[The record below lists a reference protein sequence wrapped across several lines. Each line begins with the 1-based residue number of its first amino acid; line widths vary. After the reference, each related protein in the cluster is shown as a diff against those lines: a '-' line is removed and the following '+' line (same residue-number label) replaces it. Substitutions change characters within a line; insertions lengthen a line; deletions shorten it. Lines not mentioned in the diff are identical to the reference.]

1 MSLALYVHVP
11 LCLSRCGY
19 CDFATVAGESAVA
32 ISAALIGS
40 LDALRGGLPGLTADT
55 IYFGGGTPTALG
67 ATLPPV
73 VARARAWS
81 AGHLEEFTVE
91 TNPDTT
97 DRPLVDRLLA
107 LGVDRFSLGVQSF
120 DDKLL
125 RMIGRRHSAQRA
137 RDTIAD
143 LKASGARVS
152 IDLIAGI
159 PGQSEESWTR
169 DIETAVHSGVEHISI
184 YPLTLS
190 EDAPLFGRMSIDE
203 DVAAERLEAAERAF
217 THAGFE
223 RYEIA
228 SFALKGQ
235 RSRHNL
241 AYWSG
246 VEYLGVGPSASSM
259 LSAPHART
267 LFEHMGWT
275 LGIPAGTHRVRF
287 SMTCDIAAWL
297 RDPLAGPEEVES
309 LTLPE
314 ALREDL
320 MLALRVADG
329 ASEALITQ
337 ATEHNPGLQAALADV
352 EALGL
357 VEWAP
362 HAVEPGNDVTQRL
375 VLTERGWL
383 LGNEVFGRIWNAG

>member
-1 MSLALYVHVP
+1 MRFALYVHVP

-19 CDFATVAGESAVA
+19 CDFATISGESASA
-32 ISAALIGS
+32 ISDALTRSLAAL
-40 LDALRGGLPGLTADT
+40 RRGLPGLSADT

-67 ATLPPV
+67 EALLPV
-73 VARARAWS
+73 VESARAWS
-81 AGHLEEFTVE
+81 APHLEEFTVE

-97 DRPLVDRLLA
+97 DAALIDRLIA
-107 LGVDRFSLGVQSF
+107 QGVDRFSLGVQSF
-120 DDKLL
+120 DDEVL
-125 RMIGRRHSAQRA
+125 RTIGRRHSAQRA
-137 RDTIAD
+137 RDAIAVT
-143 LKASGARVS
+143 KSTGARMS

-159 PGQSEESWTR
+159 PGQSEESWAG
-169 DIETAVHSGVEHISI
+169 DLETALHSGVEHVSI

-190 EDAPLFGRMSIDE
+190 DDAPLFARMSIDE
-203 DVAAERLEAAERAF
+203 DVAAERLEAAEGAF

-228 SFALKGQ
+228 SFAIREQ

-259 LSAPHART
+259 LSAPHARL
-267 LFEHMGWT
+267 LFDHMGWD
-275 LGIPAGTHRVRF
+275 LAIPHDAHRVRF
-287 SMTCDIAAWL
+287 TMTCDVAAWL
-297 RDPLAGPEEVES
+297 KNPQSAPADVES

-314 ALREDL
+314 SLREDL

-329 ASEALITQ
+329 ASEELVAQ
-337 ATEHNPGLQAALADV
+337 AIAHNHGLRSAVADLQAS
-352 EALGL
+352 GL
-357 VEWAP
+357 VDWVPDAL
-362 HAVEPGNDVTQRL
+362 EPRNDVTQRL
-375 VLTERGWL
+375 VLSERGWL

>member
-1 MSLALYVHVP
+1 MSLSLYVHVP

-19 CDFATVAGESAVA
+19 CDFATVTGESAAV
-32 ISAALIGS
+32 ISGSLIRS

-55 IYFGGGTPTALG
+55 IYVGGGTPTALG
-67 ATLPPV
+67 EELPPV
-73 VARARAWS
+73 VERAYTWAHGRPN
-81 AGHLEEFTVE
+81 EFTVE
-91 TNPDTT
+91 TNPDTSEHG
-97 DRPLVDRLLA
+97 LVKHLLA

-125 RMIGRRHSAQRA
+125 RAIGRRHSAERA
-137 RDTIAD
+137 RDTIAE

-169 DIETAVHSGVEHISI
+169 DLEAALQTDVGHISI

-190 EDAPLFGRMSIDE
+190 EDAPLFARMSIDE
-203 DVAAERLEAAERAF
+203 DVAAERLEAAEKAF

-267 LFEHMGWT
+267 LFEHMGWA
-275 LGIPAGTHRVRF
+275 LRIPAGTHRVRF
-287 SMTCDIAAWL
+287 SMTCDIKAWL
-297 RDPLAGPEEVES
+297 KDPLAVPGEVES

-329 ASEALITQ
+329 ASESLVAQ
-337 ATEHNPGLQAALADV
+337 ATGHNPGLQAALADV

-357 VEWAP
+357 TAWVRLP
-362 HAVEPGNDVTQRL
+362 PGPGNDVTQRL
-375 VLTERGWL
+375 VLSERGWL